1 MLLIMGLSRTEF
13 RDSERERE
21 NSGFACIKPHSFSSF
36 FLLILFNKISI
47 MSYYTMPTTNV
58 PSHVQA
64 IESQSYDRFKTD
76 GKVENI
82 TLPNHEKLKL

>member
-1 MLLIMGLSRTEF
+1 
-13 RDSERERE
+13 
-21 NSGFACIKPHSFSSF
+21 
-36 FLLILFNKISI
+36 
-47 MSYYTMPTTNV
+47 MSYYTMLTANV